1 VTQRASQQARGVG
14 GTRHPAAARLA
25 WSVCALSLALTALSF
40 LLIALMLSLNAPI
53 YFYWLEPATIAVGY
67 SVIGAII
74 ASRLPNHP
82 IGWICCAIGVMAALT
97 SFCGEYAAYALLAHP
112 EPLPGGRVM
121 LWLGLWAWILFFGL
135 IELLLFLFPNGR
147 LPSKRWRPLAWLSA
161 ALTLMA
167 AVLMAISPDAVLDTL
182 GPSGKGRVSFLNP
195 FGVEGLPNLYL
206 PVQTLVLLL
215 GGVAAASVVVGRRKA
230 RGVERQQ
237 IKWLLYAGAIFFLGN
252 VLKNTVFS
260 PLGEVSWGLWVGY
273 LLVGIGGLGGPI
285 AIGIAILRYRLYEID
300 TLINRTLVYG
310 ALSASLIVVYFGGV
324 AATGAIFRALT
335 GQERQPQLAVVFS
348 TLVIAALFNPL
359 RRRIQ
364 AFIDR
369 RFYRRKYDAAKTLE
383 AFSAKLRDETDLDAL
398 SDDLVGVV
406 RETMQPAHASLW
418 LRPERASE
426 VERGD

>member
-1 VTQRASQQARGVG
+1 VTERVGQQGRGVG

-40 LLIALMLSLNAPI
+40 LLIALILSLNAPI

-82 IGWICCAIGVMAALT
+82 IGWICCAIGVMAAVT

-112 EPLPGGRVM
+112 EPLLGGKIM

-135 IELLLFLFPNGR
+135 IEFLLFLFPDGR

-161 ALTLMA
+161 ALTSMA
-167 AVLMAISPDAVLDTL
+167 AVLMAISPNAVLDTL

-237 IKWLLYAGAIFFLGN
+237 VKWLLYAGAIFFLGN

-260 PLGEVSWGLWVGY
+260 PLGDVSWGLWVGY

-310 ALSASLIVVYFGGV
+310 ALSASLVVVYFGGV

-335 GQERQPQLAVVFS
+335 GQERQPQLAVVVS

-364 AFIDR
+364 SFIDR

-383 AFSAKLRDETDLDAL
+383 AFSAKLRDATDLDAL

-426 VERGD
+426 AQRGD